1 MSSTGGV
8 NRPSPLG
15 APPACILTDIEGTT
29 TAIAFVKE
37 TLFPFAEAALD
48 GFLDARA
55 DDREV
60 SAILADVRA
69 AVPADD
75 PRATLRRWMA
85 EDAKVT
91 PLKSLQ
97 GLIWRAGYED
107 GRLHG
112 HLWPDVAPCLRAWA
126 AAGLRLA
133 VYSSGSV
140 PAQRLLFGHS
150 VAGDLTGLFAG
161 FFDTKVGG
169 KREAA
174 SYATIAAGLHLPA
187 REILFLSDVA
197 EELDAAAAAGL
208 RTTQLVRAE
217 DGTQRCP
224 RHAQAADF
232 PGVARLHGL
241 PAPVAQPARLR

>member
-1 MSSTGGV
+1 LT
-8 NRPSPLG
+8 

-29 TAIAFVKE
+29 TAIAFVKD

-48 GFLDARA
+48 GFLDAHG
-55 DDREV
+55 DDPPV
-60 SAILADVRA
+60 AAILDEVRA
-69 AVPADD
+69 AAPGDD

-112 HLWPDVAPCLRAWA
+112 HLWPDVAPCLRAWSR
-126 AAGLRLA
+126 AGLRLA

-140 PAQRLLFGHS
+140 PAQKLLFGHS
-150 VAGDLTGLFAG
+150 VAGDLTGLFTG
-161 FFDTKVGG
+161 FFDTAVGG
-169 KREAA
+169 KRDAA
-174 SYATIAAGLHLPA
+174 SYATIAAGMHLPA
-187 REILFLSDVA
+187 REILFLSDIA

-208 RTTQLVRAE
+208 QTCQLVRQA
-217 DGTQRCP
+217 DGTRP
-224 RHAQAADF
+224 SARHAQATDF
-232 PGVARLHGL
+232 PAVARLHGL
-241 PAPVAQPARLR
+241 PAPG